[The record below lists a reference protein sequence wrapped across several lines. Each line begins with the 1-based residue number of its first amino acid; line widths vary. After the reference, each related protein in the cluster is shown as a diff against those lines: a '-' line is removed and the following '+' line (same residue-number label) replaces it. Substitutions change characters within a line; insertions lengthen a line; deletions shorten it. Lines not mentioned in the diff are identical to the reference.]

1 MDGQTDMTK
10 LIFALRNFV
19 NMPKNI
25 LFPHA
30 ALTVSFYNR
39 DEECFLHGTDYIFK

>member
-1 MDGQTDMTK
+1 MDGQADMTK

-19 NMPKNI
+19 NAPKNI

-30 ALTVSFYNR
+30 ALTF
-39 DEECFLHGTDYIFK
+39 FL